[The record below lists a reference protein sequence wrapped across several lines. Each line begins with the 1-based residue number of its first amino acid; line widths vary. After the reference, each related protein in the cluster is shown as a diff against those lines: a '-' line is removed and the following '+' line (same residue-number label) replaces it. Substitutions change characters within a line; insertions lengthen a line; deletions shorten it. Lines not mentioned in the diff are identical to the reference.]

1 MPWPLRLEPSEDG
14 DVTQV
19 AFLFP
24 GQGAQKVGMG
34 KQAHDETEAGRQ
46 AFAEADAALGE
57 SLSGLCFEGPEDAL
71 KLTKNSQ
78 PAILCTSVALLRGL
92 DATCDLAAGHSLGE
106 YSAHVCAGTLAFA
119 DAIRLVRKRGTYM
132 QEAVPVGEGAM
143 AAILGGE
150 VADIEAACKAT
161 EGVVEPVNYNCP
173 GQLVIAGETAAVKAA
188 CERISAAGAK
198 ARPLPVSAPFH
209 SSLMQPAEVR
219 FEADLRATDFSAPR
233 VPVYANVDA
242 AVVADGDSARDAL
255 VRQVSRPVRWE
266 HTITRMLEAGV
277 GLFVEIG
284 PGKALSGMLRRI
296 DKGAKRVN
304 VETPADFEAAR
315 QAIAAARG

>member
-1 MPWPLRLEPSEDG
+1 M
-14 DVTQV
+14 TKI

-34 KQAHDETEAGRQ
+34 KAAHDGTDAGR
-46 AFAEADAALGE
+46 ATFAEADEALGE
-57 SLSGLCFEGPEDAL
+57 RLSQLCFEGPEETL
-71 KLTKNSQ
+71 KLTANSQ

-92 DATCDLAAGHSLGE
+92 GECCDVTAGHSLGE

-150 VADIEAACKAT
+150 VADIEAACRAT

-173 GQLVIAGETAAVKAA
+173 GQLVIAGQTAAVKAA
-188 CERISAAGAK
+188 CERIAAAGAK

-209 SSLMQPAEVR
+209 SSMMQPAETR
-219 FEADLRATDFSAPR
+219 FEADLEAASFSTPQ

-242 AVVADGDSARDAL
+242 AVVSDGQAARGAL
-255 VRQVSRPVRWE
+255 IRQVSRPVRWE
-266 HTITRMLEAGV
+266 QTIRRMLEAGV

-284 PGKALSGMLRRI
+284 PGKALTGMLRRI
-296 DKGAKRVN
+296 DRDAKRVN
-304 VETPADFEAAR
+304 VESPADFDGAR